1 MAMGQKPQLC
11 SIAILTRVE
20 LSSKP
25 MPMNYVSSKFFAVVT
40 AVALWGQPA
49 GNIKIDSPQA
59 RVLVVTE
66 QPNQPSALHEHPMN
80 RVMIYLGTGQ
90 MLRTTPDGNV
100 QRLEF
105 KAGDVRWSPAE
116 GPHKTEYIADHPIQ
130 IVEIELKN
138 KPQTAVTMPAIDPLK
153 ADPKHY
159 SLEFEN
165 DQVRVLRVRFGP
177 HEKGVLHEHK
187 LNHIVV
193 YLTDQAR
200 GKAGE
205 VRLDEPMTH
214 TEENPLDYPV
224 ERVAIDLK

>member
-1 MAMGQKPQLC
+1 MRTLARCGLSALLAAVTLLGQAP
-11 SIAILTRVE
+11 SNV
-20 LSSKP
+20 
-25 MPMNYVSSKFFAVVT
+25 
-40 AVALWGQPA
+40 
-49 GNIKIDSPQA
+49 KIDSPQA

-66 QPNQPSALHEHPMN
+66 QPHHPSALHEHPMN
-80 RVMIYLGTGQ
+80 RVMIYLGSGQ
-90 MLRTTPDGNV
+90 MMRRTPDGKM
-100 QRLEF
+100 QKLEF

-116 GPHKTEYIADHPIQ
+116 GAHTSEYIADQPFQ
-130 IVEIELKN
+130 LVEIELKN
-138 KPQTAVTMPAIDPLK
+138 QPQPHIEMPGNDPLK

-165 DQVRVLRVRFGP
+165 DQVRVLHVRFGP

-193 YLTDQAR
+193 YLNDQAK

-214 TEENPLDYPV
+214 TEENPLDHAV
-224 ERVAIDLK
+224 ERIAVDLK

>member
-1 MAMGQKPQLC
+1 MLVAAVQL
-11 SIAILTRVE
+11 SAQ
-20 LSSKP
+20 
-25 MPMNYVSSKFFAVVT
+25 T
-40 AVALWGQPA
+40 ASNV
-49 GNIKIDSPQA
+49 KIDDPQA

-66 QPNQPSALHEHPMN
+66 QPHHPSALHEHTMN
-80 RVMIYLGTGQ
+80 RVMIYLGGGR
-90 MLRTTPDGNV
+90 MRFTTPAGKV
-100 QRLEF
+100 EQLTI

-116 GPHKTEYIADHPIQ
+116 GPHSSENVGDQPFQ

-138 KPQTAVTMPAIDPLK
+138 APHPGVTMSPLDPLK
-153 ADPKHY
+153 TDPKHY

-177 HEKGVLHEHK
+177 NEKGVQHEHK

-205 VRLDEPMTH
+205 VRLDGPMTH
-214 TEENPLDYPV
+214 SEQNPLDRAV
-224 ERVAIDLK
+224 ERIAVDLK

>member
-1 MAMGQKPQLC
+1 
-11 SIAILTRVE
+11 
-20 LSSKP
+20 
-25 MPMNYVSSKFFAVVT
+25 MNWRFLALLAAVG
-40 AVALWGQPA
+40 LWGA
-49 GNIKIDSPQA
+49 ADDVKIDSPQA

-66 QPNQPSALHEHPMN
+66 QPHHKSAMHQHPMN
-80 RVMIYLGTGQ
+80 RVMIYLSSGQ
-90 MLRTTPDGNV
+90 MIRTLASGKVEKLD
-100 QRLEF
+100 F

-116 GPHKTEYIADHPIQ
+116 GPHSSEYIADHPIQ
-130 IVEIELKN
+130 IVEVELKN
-138 KPQTAVTMPAIDPLK
+138 KPQPSITMPENDPLK

-177 HEKGVLHEHK
+177 NEKGVLHAHK

-193 YLTDQAR
+193 YLTDQAK

-214 TEENPLDYPV
+214 TEQNPLDHAV
-224 ERVAIDLK
+224 ERIAIDLK

>member
-1 MAMGQKPQLC
+1 MAIYAQTP
-11 SIAILTRVE
+11 TNV
-20 LSSKP
+20 
-25 MPMNYVSSKFFAVVT
+25 
-40 AVALWGQPA
+40 
-49 GNIKIDSPQA
+49 KIDSPQA

-66 QPNQPSALHEHPMN
+66 EPHHRSALHEHTMN

-90 MLRTTPDGNV
+90 FIRTSATGVV
-100 QRLEF
+100 QTLDF
-105 KAGDVRWSPAE
+105 KPGDVRWSPAE
-116 GPHKTEYIADHPIQ
+116 GLHRSEYTSDHSFRL
-130 IVEIELKN
+130 VEIELKTQ
-138 KPQTAVTMPAIDPLK
+138 PHGAVTMPAGDPLK

-193 YLTDQAR
+193 YLNDQAR
-200 GKAGE
+200 GQAGD

-214 TEENPLDYPV
+214 TEENPLDHPV
-224 ERVAIDLK
+224 ERLAIDLK

>member
-1 MAMGQKPQLC
+1 MPRSATWNLVAVL
-11 SIAILTRVE
+11 SAI
-20 LSSKP
+20 P
-25 MPMNYVSSKFFAVVT
+25 
-40 AVALWGQPA
+40 LWGETPA
-49 GNIKIDSPQA
+49 NVKIDSPQA

-66 QPNQPSALHEHPMN
+66 QPHQPSSLHEHPTN
-80 RVMIYLGTGQ
+80 RVMIYLESGQ
-90 MLRTTPDGNV
+90 MIRTTPGGNV
-100 QRLEF
+100 QKLEF
-105 KAGDVRWSPAE
+105 KAGDVRWSLAE
-116 GPHKTEYIADHPIQ
+116 GPHTSEFLADHPIR

-138 KPQTAVTMPAIDPLK
+138 KPQGHMEISSIDPLK

-193 YLTDQAR
+193 YLTDQAK

-205 VRLDEPMTH
+205 VRLDEAMTH
-214 TEENPLDYPV
+214 SEENPLDHPV
-224 ERVAIDLK
+224 ERIAVDLK

>member
-1 MAMGQKPQLC
+1 MQKLARP
-11 SIAILTRVE
+11 ILFWAFTA
-20 LSSKP
+20 L
-25 MPMNYVSSKFFAVVT
+25 AV
-40 AVALWGQPA
+40 WGQAP
-49 GNIKIDSPQA
+49 GNVKIDSPQA

-66 QPNQPSALHEHPMN
+66 QPHHPSALHEHPMN
-80 RVMIYLGTGQ
+80 RVMIYLGSGQ
-90 MLRTTPDGNV
+90 MIRTTPDGKV
-100 QRLEF
+100 QKIEF

-116 GPHKTEYIADHPIQ
+116 GKHTSEYITENPFQ
-130 IVEIELKN
+130 LVEIELKN
-138 KPQTAVTMPAIDPLK
+138 KPQPSMTMPAIDPLK

-165 DQVRVLRVRFGP
+165 DQVRVLRVHFGP

-187 LNHIVV
+187 LTHIVV

-214 TEENPLDYPV
+214 TEENPLDHPV
-224 ERVAIDLK
+224 ERIAIDLK

>member
-1 MAMGQKPQLC
+1 MRNFARWRLSALFAGVTLLGQAP
-11 SIAILTRVE
+11 SNV
-20 LSSKP
+20 
-25 MPMNYVSSKFFAVVT
+25 
-40 AVALWGQPA
+40 
-49 GNIKIDSPQA
+49 KIDSPQA

-66 QPNQPSALHEHPMN
+66 QPHHPSALHEHPMN
-80 RVMIYLGTGQ
+80 RVMIYLGSGQ
-90 MLRTTPDGNV
+90 MIRRMPDGKMQTV
-100 QRLEF
+100 EF

-116 GPHKTEYIADHPIQ
+116 GPHTSEYITDHPFQ
-130 IVEIELKN
+130 LVEIELKN
-138 KPQTAVTMPAIDPLK
+138 KPQAHIEMPAIDPLK

-193 YLTDQAR
+193 YLTDQAK
-200 GKAGE
+200 GKTGE

-214 TEENPLDYPV
+214 TEENPLDHPV
-224 ERVAIDLK
+224 ERIAVDLK

>member
-1 MAMGQKPQLC
+1 M
-11 SIAILTRVE
+11 TRHPSTFLVSLE
-20 LSSKP
+20 IMKRL
-25 MPMNYVSSKFFAVVT
+25 MNWRFLALFA
-40 AVALWGQPA
+40 AVGLWGA
-49 GNIKIDSPQA
+49 ADDVKIDSPQA

-66 QPNQPSALHEHPMN
+66 QPHHKSAMHQHPMN
-80 RVMIYLGTGQ
+80 RVMIYLSSGQ
-90 MLRTTPDGNV
+90 MIRTLASGAVEKLD
-100 QRLEF
+100 F

-116 GPHKTEYIADHPIQ
+116 GPHSSEYMADHPIQ
-130 IVEIELKN
+130 IVEVELKN
-138 KPQTAVTMPAIDPLK
+138 KPQPSITMPENDPLK

-177 HEKGVLHEHK
+177 SEKGVLHAHK

-193 YLTDQAR
+193 YLTDQAK

-214 TEENPLDYPV
+214 TEQNPLDHAV
-224 ERVAIDLK
+224 ERIAIDLK

>member
-1 MAMGQKPQLC
+1 MQKL
-11 SIAILTRVE
+11 ARTIL
-20 LSSKP
+20 
-25 MPMNYVSSKFFAVVT
+25 FAAFT
-40 AVALWGQPA
+40 AAAAWGQTPS
-49 GNIKIDSPQA
+49 NVKIDSPQA

-66 QPNQPSALHEHPMN
+66 QPHHPSPLHEHPMN
-80 RVMIYLGTGQ
+80 RVMIYLGSGE
-90 MLRTTPDGNV
+90 MLRNTPSGNA
-100 QRLEF
+100 QKLEF
-105 KAGDVRWSPAE
+105 KAGDVRWSAAE
-116 GPHKTEYIADHPIQ
+116 GPHTTEYIADHPFQ

-138 KPQTAVTMPAIDPLK
+138 KPQPSMTMPAIDPLK

-214 TEENPLDYPV
+214 TEENPLDHPV
-224 ERVAIDLK
+224 ERIAIDLK

>member
-1 MAMGQKPQLC
+1 MRAFSGSKLLAVSAAM
-11 SIAILTRVE
+11 
-20 LSSKP
+20 
-25 MPMNYVSSKFFAVVT
+25 
-40 AVALWGQPA
+40 ALWGQAPS
-49 GNIKIDSPQA
+49 NVKIDSPQA

-66 QPNQPSALHEHPMN
+66 QPHHPSALHEHPMD
-80 RVMIYLGTGQ
+80 RVMIYLGSGQ
-90 MLRTTPDGNV
+90 LTRTSADGKV
-100 QRLEF
+100 QKLEF
-105 KAGDVRWSPAE
+105 KSGDARWSPAE
-116 GPHKTEYIADHPIQ
+116 GPHISEYASDHPFQ

-138 KPQTAVTMPAIDPLK
+138 KPQGQIAMSSIDPLK

-193 YLTDQAR
+193 YLTDQAK

-205 VRLDEPMTH
+205 VRLDEAMTH
-214 TEENPLDYPV
+214 TEENPLDHPV
-224 ERVAIDLK
+224 ERIAIDLK